1 MKFFL
6 MLTLLDADHHT
17 EVALAAEDAGYF
29 GVALGDHILFPESLY
44 STYPYGEPP
53 WTPEATWPDIW
64 VTFAALGAVTTKLRF
79 MSNIFIAPLHP
90 PVTIANQIATAAR
103 LTGDRIWLGVG
114 AGWMKEEFDAVGQ
127 EYDNRG
133 GRLDEQTTILRE
145 LWRGEMVEHHG
156 RYYDLPRMQISP
168 VPAAPVP
175 ILTGGETDVALRR
188 AARQDGWAGA
198 NYEVDEAIH
207 HVERLDRF
215 RAEAGTD
222 GREDYEVVLGLP
234 ERLPTVDECRRLEE
248 AGVTAMIVPPFGV
261 RWRPELTRGEIVG
274 RVGEFADQVIAKLD

>member
-1 MKFFL
+1 MNFFL
-6 MLTLLDADHHT
+6 MLTLLDCGHHQ
-17 EVALAAEDAGYF
+17 EVAVAAEDCGYF

-44 STYPYGEPP
+44 STYPNGEPP

-64 VTFAALGAVTTKLRF
+64 VSFAALGAVTTNLRF

-90 PVTIANQIATAAR
+90 PVTIAGQIATAAR
-103 LTGDRIWLGVG
+103 LTGDRVWLGAG

-127 EYDNRG
+127 DYDNRG

-156 RYYDLPRMQISP
+156 RFYDFPPLQISP
-168 VPAAPVP
+168 VPRSPIP
-175 ILTGGETDVALRR
+175 ILTGGETEVALRR

-198 NYEVDEAIH
+198 NYEVDEAIE
-207 HVERLDRF
+207 HVARLERHRHQ
-215 RAEAGTD
+215 AGTA
-222 GREDYEVVLGLP
+222 GRADYEIVLGLP
-234 ERLPTVDECRRLEE
+234 ERLPTVEDCRRLEE

-261 RWRPELTRGEIVG
+261 RWRPELTAAAIVD
-274 RVGEFADQVIAKLD
+274 RAREFAETVIAKLD